1 MSAFLQYVLSGL
13 SIGAI
18 YGLVGLGF
26 YIMWSTCRAVNFAH
40 GDVLMLG
47 AVLAVVL
54 LDQQVPLFIG
64 IPLAIVASAVF
75 GMLLERFAVR
85 PFNKKS
91 SAISWMLTTIAIG
104 IMLESFVTITFG
116 SFARALPSPGV
127 DKAITFAGAGVYP
140 QELLIPVFAIAAMFL
155 LETFYRKTMVGRAMR
170 AVAYDRMAAGLM
182 GINVNRITMIA
193 FGLAGAFGGFA
204 GILIAP
210 IIQVSA
216 SMGLLLGLKGFAVAI
231 IAGIANPMGV
241 VVTGLIYGVME
252 KFVEGYISTAAREV
266 VGFSIMIVMLLLFP
280 QGVFGRKEVVKV

>member
-54 LDQQVPLFIG
+54 LDQLVPLFIG

-170 AVAYDRMAAGLM
+170 AVAHNRMAAGLM

-241 VVTGLIYGVME
+241 VVTGLIYGIME

>member
-170 AVAYDRMAAGLM
+170 AVAYNRMAAGLM